1 MILPDFCGIIG
12 SIHFGTFIAV
22 KKGKREQDTDTMEE
36 ILCMENR
43 TKKHGLQKSGSISF
57 RFKIYLVCPK
67 AIVI

>member
-1 MILPDFCGIIG
+1 MILADFCGIIG
-12 SIHFGTFIAV
+12 SILDAFIMR
-22 KKGKREQDTDTMEE
+22 KGRQEQDTDTMEE